1 MRWSVN
7 AWLDLGNLDVYIRFF
22 FFFVQK
28 GKGNLLS
35 LYFWTYDGQL
45 INIIYEV
52 VQWLQSR
59 RKKKILNDQSNNNF
73 RSVNIGK
80 FGTWSQIVGT
90 RMLLWVLTPFNDKIE
105 FYHVYPKKKKND
117 KIALFGSS
125 ISFEIWSVLHTI
137 NKPCEYII
145 KIIWVIELYKSIL
158 HLIRV

>member
-1 MRWSVN
+1 MKCECMIGSWKFGCIYKV
-7 AWLDLGNLDVYIRFF
+7 FF
-22 FFFVQK
+22 F
-28 GKGNLLS
+28 L
-35 LYFWTYDGQL
+35 
-45 INIIYEV
+45 
-52 VQWLQSR
+52 SR
-59 RKKKILNDQSNNNF
+59 RVKAIYYHFTFELMMASLSTSFMKLFSDSNQEGKKKKKLKDQSNNNF

-137 NKPCEYII
+137 NKPCQYII

>member
-1 MRWSVN
+1 MKCECMIGFWKFGCIYKV
-7 AWLDLGNLDVYIRFF
+7 

-59 RKKKILNDQSNNNF
+59 RKKEKKKKKLKDQSNNNF

-80 FGTWSQIVGT
+80 FGTWSQIVVT
-90 RMLLWVLTPFNDKIE
+90 RMLFWVLTLF
-105 FYHVYPKKKKND
+105 ND
-117 KIALFGSS
+117 KIALFWSS
-125 ISFEIWSVLHTI
+125 TSLKFFFEIQSVLHTI
-137 NKPCEYII
+137 NKPCQYII